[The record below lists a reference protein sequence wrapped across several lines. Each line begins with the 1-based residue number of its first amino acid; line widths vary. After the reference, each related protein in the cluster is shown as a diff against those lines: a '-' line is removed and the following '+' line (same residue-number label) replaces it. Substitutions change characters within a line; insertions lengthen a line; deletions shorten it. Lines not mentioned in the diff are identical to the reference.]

1 MAARYVGDYNYDD
14 IFGDKEGKDRYK
26 PSYLRDVTRIHFYNN
41 DDDARKTFIS
51 EREDQYEGFFSQN
64 FQNQIEERTRKL
76 GYEDRERITREA
88 VFEQANYNYTNK
100 VLNNTG
106 SIFNRLFNAFQT
118 PDLFESSDQSAMFGR
133 EVLHE
138 FTNYLKQPANIRE
151 LPATS
156 IPLPARELDYKFE
169 QSIQNSINSA
179 QQASRHIN
187 KDIADFQRRNAST
200 PSDIDYWTNGGVTR
214 GKRLLDNVGYIN
226 RPGILPAIGMIHD
239 AGSELSINIFQL
251 QNKPIIDYLTADL
264 QRRADKGENFKLN
277 VMLAWNEE
285 VPLDDDGMKILGS
298 NIVAIRT
305 FQALKEKYEG
315 QLDINIF
322 TNDKRNHTKLLFSDT
337 GAYISTQNQTGPVGK
352 SLYQAGSN
360 YETGRYVRNLA
371 IDSENIKDRAE
382 GKIYQQIKQVHNRM
396 FGANY
401 EQRILSTGLPNVGAA
416 VETYEVL
423 KSSLAYLHQANSA
436 GRQVR
441 ADFILDQVF
450 LLQHDSLLFDKV
462 AEGEMGPESKHM
474 LDRLNSRSEYGRKKQ
489 LYRSELQAPFLK
501 ALIEGTVTA
510 TVDPRNYRKDVQE
523 PIFSSLMGNRD
534 YIDSGYDLTKYLG
547 IDPNSNMKAEDKI
560 QYVMNTKG
568 FTRDKA
574 IQLLAIESGNIQ
586 PANVPRQHVKA
597 FTMYELN
604 SSERG
609 FDYNGRKITPLGD
622 STNSSNM
629 GLHSTGEGD
638 TVNNELGTY
647 HLHPNVRASSDVF
660 RANKMDMTYA
670 LSTEEEYIELVDHTR
685 NILTMKDD
693 LSVRR
698 VNGQLQYT
706 NVNNRAEY
714 ERSTDRAKLT
724 ELFSQLDAMNKAS
737 GSMMTVGYDFD
748 NYGPIAVKVEVN
760 SQLNYKFTY
769 GQGFI
774 SEVNKSLV
782 IGNSEFINQ
791 SSSAINLGFN
801 QTVGVGERI
810 TLSPIQTTMSMI
822 SSIALESEQIK
833 LIRAPLI
840 EYRENYAP
848 GLDGNNSFDT
858 GLGKYLLNLSGY
870 GDRLTN
876 EVLHKGIVDETSVVI
891 GALTNLQA
899 RMRNTDP
906 TLDKVRQL
914 AGIDINSQTRLANIE
929 YLNDLIGVFAKAGTD
944 RDRRAVL
951 TGEGL
956 QAGTPNIKSFMAT
969 LFHSPEYADLLYDF
983 VNSQGDPLYKQSVN
997 KYVKEVSTR
1006 VYDPYLNRT
1015 QVSTYSST
1023 QAYRQRPVYGVNQR
1037 REGFADSINRASAET
1052 QANLTKLGAFA
1063 LAASPF
1069 EHDATSDLGKGT
1081 SLLYMPITG
1090 TGGSREKSGLEYS
1103 GYHNYAAL
1111 HPYFQHK
1118 KIGTVTVLDI
1128 IQDAGVGSIIT
1139 RKGIGDYNQAITHLG
1154 LTVNADDLLGEGED
1168 TLLLFNFDVRKKA
1181 SQIPQRIKNV
1191 IGSRPTRELTEV
1203 YQNLVERHDAF
1214 YKGLDGKGRLQV
1226 NSIDQLQQAYLTD
1239 LRNSVGDKRH
1249 LIDDS
1254 YSVGIEEGGQI
1265 RATLSSDL
1273 AEVLERVRED
1283 INNEFEGVDESTRS
1297 EILRVRLVQADRSA
1311 HAIRGFIGSSKRQGD
1326 SVVLFQLS
1334 GAYSDYSILNP
1345 EFGGENG
1352 MRTTFSDRAVKGQKS
1367 SQISSQRLMGEVTD
1381 FHVAK
1386 ELLVASGSLAKQDEK
1401 TGLFHIYSFD
1411 EATNQY
1417 IPGQVVSSRKEA
1429 SLYNNLLEA
1438 VRVDPTIGNLN
1449 FTSNAASFDGVHP
1462 IEILKDIRIL
1472 ESGVES
1478 NEIRVELNFNRSQ
1491 KGGGGG
1497 RQESLSGGLVKI
1509 VPIYLSDLHKDG
1521 KKTGDGLLRIMFN
1534 QFNEERAGSFADSKL
1549 NFHQFYGVVNP
1560 SNLKSYFYEHGAK
1573 ILIDQDKK
1581 NALLNTDG
1589 QKLAASLIMAF
1600 GTSKFGN
1607 LQLEDVGALDALG
1620 KAAASGSLGTFYK
1633 DQYVLNY
1640 IQSKG
1645 DESKVNEAFVKSV
1658 KNISSLQVRT
1668 LDYIDIDLVTQA
1680 LTGDKASGKLLQDR
1694 LKTLLSDPHNNV
1706 VKPGEYV
1713 DIGKDRGRELS
1724 ILAASLDYFVQLT
1737 EAKPHDIAVLDA
1749 TKDNVAYRSLGT
1761 IGGLSYDDLN
1771 KEEERNL
1778 VNQLGRRSYVV
1789 GMRMSMSSSQSKVT
1803 ISSKLDSFIENQH
1816 LIWEPFYTDAKKFKG
1831 GALSSLRQ
1839 LMAGFFGAMTGT
1851 HSGQYSN
1858 SVTNLQQIDIL
1869 SPHARGAVFKS
1880 AMLGVYNDPGVD
1892 DTKFKELQRNYE
1904 MFEALHSVSELGNV
1918 DLIEKIIKVYR
1929 TKSDGLDIE
1938 PDKLNTHLDNIVK
1951 AAKGE
1956 GGNLT
1961 KLIDQGRY
1969 YAFNHFERMYAD
1981 FRLDPAKRTNAGQ
1994 AISSGLQRSAGS
2006 MGRFAFT
2013 FPHLEFTDD
2022 RVKVYKNAQQHSFS
2036 LAGEDMKIIGES
2048 YGAINNPL
2056 QKSQLIVWQAFAP
2069 GSAVGKIFDRIA
2081 ASTDKVFSINDLSEE
2096 DHNKLSE
2103 FYTNATLYP
2112 DELAEALGVFANKT
2126 VGGSK
2131 LGFAG
2136 GTTTPAA
2143 WFMGSTTATI
2153 LPEAI
2158 LARHGGG
2165 NTRRMR
2171 VHQSLVERLGVEE
2184 NNQFTKFLRE
2194 SINPQLDELGQLQ
2207 NRQSELYNLKTQYK
2221 EEKAFVEFSE
2231 AYLHLQGLYSYLK
2244 ENKESIN
2251 QIESNSGYIR
2261 LQQLYSLKSQYKANK
2276 ESIESSNSFIEMQR
2290 LFDLRN
2296 KYKSNKKSIE
2306 NSETYIELQKLYEQ
2320 KNQVK
2325 LNRAEIESSVSR
2337 LQQSD
2342 EVLTYVTKMSDLTS
2356 EKARLETELQPYWDL
2371 NTQFKSEKEANKK
2384 QLTLIEAQI
2393 KTLQESIAPYLNEK
2407 ESYTI
2412 RLNEL
2417 GYIDKKG
2424 NIKVNKSVED
2434 GIYSDYFSLIK
2445 EHDNYYNQIDNLDY
2459 QSRRLGKQ
2467 VRGLTYEINKLTNT
2481 LDYRRLT
2488 PYQTDI
2494 YNLRREQLID
2504 EVNLLHSSMS
2514 QIHLDRQTTIS
2525 DLQIFKSDIY
2535 NPLMYERKIRLA
2547 EIPTQIDELHNL
2559 IIDIDFQIHPQLE
2572 QIRKLQQ
2579 QQKDLLSRNRQLNNE
2594 LNELRGNKGTPG
2606 FISSQEESLRWVN
2619 QSIQEAETS
2628 WKGSFTYG
2636 EIRELNAWLTILNKE
2651 NSLLTSEINVYR
2663 GDNKTGVAGFL
2674 SDDLLLLDHY
2684 RTQLK
2689 AVEDR
2694 LNYYRGQKG
2703 EVYGS
2708 IENDILLQKHYSQKL
2723 REVNNEIN
2731 KITGNDL
2738 YVGTLVD
2745 VLPEHR
2751 RLKAENKLI
2760 YSLIESRK
2768 DESTNDFEWY
2778 SKVKEELSQINK
2790 ELNEWV
2796 NPAISQIKESIS
2808 PTLGLLKSSTEVNN
2822 LIEKRFLTSAI
2833 NTLNRGISGDA
2844 TVELNQ
2850 LLEASKAF
2858 KDRIDRANG
2867 DQSTLSEIIKEIE
2880 GKNPE
2885 SKQSIGFYRGQ
2896 LNVKTIKDK
2905 DGNSKQVMGVRL
2917 NEGGDSF
2924 VSLLG
2929 LYEMR
2934 ALRAEAL
2941 SKGGYTGSTHIIGT
2955 NNQVSVD
2962 KLIEQANTYKSLIS
2976 PIDGLLVGSNNKD
2989 SIYVTPEELAGEM
3002 RRGSSKLENSL
3013 GLTYKSIA
3021 GLEGDQGAAYLRTI
3035 VEGVNKFATDSIGK
3049 LEETYK
3055 LGESRALAQGTID
3068 RLTEMRTAINSYNE
3082 RINSTNKL
3090 SKHEVADLALFIQTD
3105 VERYHA
3111 EIMTGSTLSMRPMPM
3126 GNSFSGRAMYD
3137 VFGLTNLNNLMSE
3150 YGLPISFTP
3159 VGGDNRNK
3167 TLHLFNPHSWLASH
3181 LGDFDGDMMTNMFR
3195 SSNQLS
3201 LKVNSYNALI
3211 ENVDIR
3217 LVELKNSLTL
3227 VAEDESKQAE
3237 LTKSINEL
3245 ENKRKDY
3252 EGKRTELR
3260 GSIENITKH
3269 ESVKEYQIAAA
3280 KWVGNYLK
3288 VDHRVFLG
3296 SELGGFRKKDES
3308 LPPEVLFTFTE
3319 QGRGLFGGMEGIVSK
3334 SKDLFNDIYALAN
3347 KVDNLN
3353 NISNLDEV
3361 LQVVTHGS
3369 GLDVLLQNKDLSKG
3383 FLSDL
3388 ADSIDQAKGNKELG
3402 AAIHTANLFAA
3413 QGGAE
3418 AIQKYNLKGI
3428 DGASMT
3434 PAIFEA
3440 MEHTLG
3446 QAGSV
3451 ILGKSYN
3458 TMVGMLYT
3466 EAPSLAMS
3474 YAVLN
3479 DPGNNLKDM
3488 IESSQSTETYK
3499 RLYDAAVASRT
3510 KSEGMGSFLQAT
3522 QQILRDSIKPKD
3534 AIGYLDELDA
3544 ALKNYKDAK
3553 EGEGRSL
3560 AYQSIVEKFG
3570 PGPGLKALIEME
3582 SLVLDSDILNS
3593 RGNTDNDISKRS
3605 KTLEKYELTSH
3616 KMTELEARLGYNS
3629 TSGGFD
3635 RLSPEVNNQI
3645 KQYRLTKEYVLA
3657 AYKTKQDMVSVISD
3671 FAFDKG
3677 YNSGDSTGFSMRD
3690 AFSRVLES
3698 NSGLDINKIN
3708 YLSDVAHGYVGSNDK
3723 LTYLAGLDSESQAF
3737 IEALTSRGLGKVE
3750 SLSPS
3755 EEKFN
3760 KLWSE
3765 DLTSR
3770 QYAAHTWMETN
3781 KQFGYTVG
3789 EFGEMF
3795 IRFGAFNQARREA
3808 YSSSEDVRE
3817 TYSGLD
3823 DPLAI
3828 AQLMAMTNGKVDPSM
3843 VGNLFNSLA
3852 NAARNQTGNPNPTMA
3867 EIYRGIGVGAG
3878 LNETDA
3884 DRTMKGILLNSTD
3897 EVQAHLLGVARTM
3910 SIGQQAASIQD
3921 YVNSSQQNYEKAMS
3935 YEILKAHY
3943 ESLGSKDNP
3952 KFTPEEAEIL
3962 ARQAMVQS
3970 YSVASTSSSP
3980 AYSRP
3985 IKPNRIGKVL
3995 GSLGTDS
4002 DVKAQGFLFPLLGL
4016 VGAALSTGDLTPEAF
4031 QMAAGTA
4038 LQNLS
4043 YVRWSNL
4050 EKNFKGTAANVMAG
4064 TAFKMRLAL
4073 QESEGDAGKALWAA
4087 TARELTMAGVA
4098 TAVNTFAPKYIDRM
4112 LGGGETLDFDKYQ
4125 SGRNL
4130 LTSTLSAVVSTVIGM
4145 AINNN
4150 VVNRMVSPD
4159 ASYVSKELA
4168 AINQQNL
4175 KAFNTTQE
4183 ESEEGVTVEG
4193 VDGDLVYKQLH
4204 TWANDDDY
4212 QLGIDVSESINF
4224 AFNTEPNTVYEFQ
4237 LSDG

>member
-1 MAARYVGDYNYDD
+1 MAEKYVGSYNYED
-14 IFGDKEGKDRYK
+14 IFGDGKDGYK
-26 PSYLRDVTRIHFYNN
+26 PSYLRDVIRVHFYNN
-41 DDDARKTFIS
+41 DDGNRKTFIS

-64 FQNQIEERTRKL
+64 FQDQIEERTRSL
-76 GYEDRERITREA
+76 GYADRERITREA

-100 VLNNTG
+100 VLGNTG
-106 SIFNRLFNAFQT
+106 SVFNRLFSAFQT
-118 PDLFESSDQSAMFGR
+118 PDLFQSSDDSAMFGR
-133 EVLHE
+133 KVLHE
-138 FTNYLKQPANIRE
+138 FTNYLKQPAFIRE
-151 LPATS
+151 HPATS
-156 IPLPARELDYKFE
+156 IPLPAKELDYKFE
-169 QSIQNSINSA
+169 QSIQNSISTA
-179 QQASRHIN
+179 HQSSRHIN
-187 KDIADFQRRNAST
+187 KDIADFQRRNNS
-200 PSDIDYWTNGGVTR
+200 SGSFIDYWTEGGVS
-214 GKRLLDNVGYIN
+214 KSKKLLDNVGYIN

-239 AGSELSINIFQL
+239 ADSELSINIYQL

-264 QRRADKGENFKLN
+264 KSKAEEFREGKRTDKFNFNLQ
-277 VMLAWNEE
+277 LAWNQDLAQNE
-285 VPLDDDGMKILGS
+285 DSIRILS
-298 NIVAIRT
+298 PNIVAIRT
-305 FQALKEKYEG
+305 FQALQEQYGEF
-315 QLDINIF
+315 ININIL
-322 TNDKRNHTKLLFSDT
+322 TNTKRNHTKLLFSDT

-371 IDSENIKDRAE
+371 IDKGSAEDRAE
-382 GKIYQQIKQVHNRM
+382 GKIYQQIKLVHNRM
-396 FGANY
+396 FGLNGAAY
-401 EQRILSTGLPNVGAA
+401 EQKILSTGLPNVGAA

-423 KSSLAYLHQANSA
+423 KSSLAYLHKANNA
-436 GRQVR
+436 GGQVR

-462 AEGEMGPESKHM
+462 AEGEMGPESKSM
-474 LDRLNSRSEYGRKKQ
+474 LDRLNNQSDYGKKKQ
-489 LYRSELQAPFLK
+489 LYRSELQEPLLR
-501 ALIEGTVTA
+501 ALIEGTA
-510 TVDPRNYRKDVQE
+510 TVITDPRNYRKNVQE
-523 PIFSSLMGNRD
+523 PIFSSLIGNKD
-534 YIDSGYDLTKYLG
+534 YIDSGYNLTKYLG
-547 IDPNSNMKAEDKI
+547 VDPNSNMNVEQKI
-560 QYVMNTKG
+560 QYVMQSKG
-568 FTRDKA
+568 FSRDKA

-586 PANVPRQHVKA
+586 PANVPRQHVKT

-609 FDYNGRKITPLGD
+609 FDYNGRKITPLSD

-629 GLHSTGEGD
+629 GLHSSGEGD

-647 HLHPNVRASSDVF
+647 HLHPDVRASSDVF
-660 RANKMDMTYA
+660 KAHNMSASYV
-670 LSTEEEYIELVDHTR
+670 LNENEEYLELVEHTR
-685 NILTMKDD
+685 NVLTMKDD

-737 GSMMTVGYDFD
+737 GSMMTVEYDFD

-801 QTVGVGERI
+801 QTVVVGDRI

-833 LIRAPLI
+833 LIKAPLI

-848 GLDGNNSFDT
+848 GLDGNNAFDT

-876 EVLHKGIVDETSVVI
+876 DVLHKGIVDETSVVI

-899 RMRNTDP
+899 RMKNTDP

-914 AGIDINSQTRLANIE
+914 AGIDIKSNDRLANIE
-929 YLNDLIGVFAKAGTD
+929 YLNRLIQEFAGAGTTT
-944 RDRRAVL
+944 DRRAIL

-983 VNSQGDPLYKQSVN
+983 VNSQGDPLYRKSVN
-997 KYVKEVSTR
+997 DYVKEVSTR

-1037 REGFADSINRASAET
+1037 REGFAESINRASAET

-1069 EHDATSDLGKGT
+1069 EHDATSDLGKGN

-1118 KIGTVTVLDI
+1118 KIGTVTALDI
-1128 IQDAGVGSIIT
+1128 IQDAGVGFIIT
-1139 RKGIGDYNQAITHLG
+1139 RQGIGDYNQAIAHLG
-1154 LTVNADDLLGEGED
+1154 LPVNADSLLDEGED
-1168 TLLLFNFDVRKKA
+1168 TKLLFNFDVRKKA

-1203 YQNLVERHDAF
+1203 YQNLVEGHDAF
-1214 YKGLDGKGRLQV
+1214 YKGLDGNTNLPVKSINDLQ
-1226 NSIDQLQQAYLTD
+1226 DAYLND
-1239 LRNSVGDKRH
+1239 LRTRVGDKRH

-1273 AEVLERVRED
+1273 ADVLEKVRED
-1283 INNEFEGVDESTRS
+1283 VNREFNDSSINEATRN

-1311 HAIRGFIGSSKRQGD
+1311 HAVRGFIGSSKRQGD

-1345 EFGGENG
+1345 EFGGKNG

-1367 SQISSQRLMGEVTD
+1367 SQISSQRLLGVNSD
-1381 FHVAK
+1381 FNVAN
-1386 ELLVASGSLAKQDEK
+1386 EILVNSGDYIKRNK
-1401 TGLFHIYSFD
+1401 NTGLFHVYSFD
-1411 EATNQY
+1411 GRDY
-1417 IPGQVVSSRKEA
+1417 VPGQVISNRKEA
-1429 SLYNNLLEA
+1429 SLLHNLIES
-1438 VRVDPTIGNLN
+1438 VKVDPTFGNLN
-1449 FTSNAASFDGVHP
+1449 FTSNAASFEGVDA

-1472 ESGVES
+1472 EGGVES
-1478 NEIRVELNFNRSQ
+1478 NEIRVELNYNRTQ
-1491 KGGGGG
+1491 KSGGGG
-1497 RQESLSGGLVKI
+1497 RQESLSGGLAKM
-1509 VPIYLSDLHKDG
+1509 VPIYLSDVTQEDG
-1521 KKTGDGLLRIMFN
+1521 TVTDGLLRIMFN
-1534 QFNEERAGSFADSKL
+1534 QFNEQRAGSFGGDDRKL

-1573 ILIDQDKK
+1573 ILIDQGKRD
-1581 NALLNTDG
+1581 ALLNTDG
-1589 QKLAASLIMAF
+1589 QKLAASLLMAF

-1607 LQLEDVGALDALG
+1607 AQVTDTGALDALG

-1645 DESKVNEAFVKSV
+1645 KVNKVNEAFVKSV
-1658 KNISSLQVRT
+1658 KSISNLQVRT
-1668 LDYIDIDLVTQA
+1668 LEYIGIDLVTQA
-1680 LTGDKASGKLLQDR
+1680 LTDDKSAGKLLQDR
-1694 LKTLLSDPHNNV
+1694 LKTLLSDHIGNV
-1706 VKPGEYV
+1706 VKPNEYV
-1713 DIGKDRGRELS
+1713 DIGQDRGRELS

-1749 TKDNVAYRSLGT
+1749 TMDGVAYRSLGT
-1761 IGGLSYDDLN
+1761 IGGLSYDELQQD
-1771 KEEERNL
+1771 KELLSNL

-1789 GMRMSMSSSQSKVT
+1789 GMNMSMSGSQSKVA

-1816 LIWEPFYTDAKKFKG
+1816 LIWEPFYTDANKFKG
-1831 GALSSLRQ
+1831 GAVGSLRQ

-1851 HSGQYSN
+1851 HSGEFSN
-1858 SVTNLQQIDIL
+1858 AVTKLQQIDIL
-1869 SPHARGAVFKS
+1869 SPHARGSVFKS
-1880 AMLGVYNDPGVD
+1880 AMLGVYNDPGVGD
-1892 DTKFKELQRNYE
+1892 NKFKELQRNYE

-1929 TKSDGLDIE
+1929 AKSDGQDIE
-1938 PDKLNTHLDNIVK
+1938 PGKLNTHLGNIVK

-1961 KLIDQGRY
+1961 ELIDQGRY

-2006 MGRFAFT
+2006 IGRFAFT

-2022 RVKVYKNAQQHSFS
+2022 GVKVYKDVQQHSFS

-2048 YGAINNPL
+2048 YGAVDNPL

-2069 GSAVGKIFDRIA
+2069 GSAVGRIFDRIA
-2081 ASTDKVFSINDLSEE
+2081 ATTDKVFSINDLSEE
-2096 DHNKLSE
+2096 DYNKLSE
-2103 FYTNATLYP
+2103 FYTTATLFP
-2112 DELAEALGVFANKT
+2112 DELTEALGVFANKT

-2131 LGFAG
+2131 VGFGG
-2136 GTTTPAA
+2136 GTSTPAA

-2165 NTRRMR
+2165 NNRRMR
-2171 VHQSLVERLGVEE
+2171 LHDEVSNLLLSNTDQVTSLKNKVDSLESSLPKDY
-2184 NNQFTKFLRE
+2184 TKHYLSLDKDGQALVKETHVSKNLLSIAYQNRELLLAQMNLLKEGISPSGSALLTKIRE
-2194 SINPQLDELGQLQ
+2194 SSASILEQLKSVSEVSEVKSVLTVIN
-2207 NRQSELYNLKTQYK
+2207 SELSRYK
-2221 EEKAFVEFSE
+2221 EV
-2231 AYLHLQGLYSYLK
+2231 
-2244 ENKESIN
+2244 
-2251 QIESNSGYIR
+2251 R
-2261 LQQLYSLKSQYKANK
+2261 KS
-2276 ESIESSNSFIEMQR
+2276 
-2290 LFDLRN
+2290 
-2296 KYKSNKKSIE
+2296 
-2306 NSETYIELQKLYEQ
+2306 
-2320 KNQVK
+2320 
-2325 LNRAEIESSVSR
+2325 
-2337 LQQSD
+2337 
-2342 EVLTYVTKMSDLTS
+2342 
-2356 EKARLETELQPYWDL
+2356 
-2371 NTQFKSEKEANKK
+2371 
-2384 QLTLIEAQI
+2384 
-2393 KTLQESIAPYLNEK
+2393 
-2407 ESYTI
+2407 
-2412 RLNEL
+2412 
-2417 GYIDKKG
+2417 
-2424 NIKVNKSVED
+2424 
-2434 GIYSDYFSLIK
+2434 
-2445 EHDNYYNQIDNLDY
+2445 
-2459 QSRRLGKQ
+2459 
-2467 VRGLTYEINKLTNT
+2467 
-2481 LDYRRLT
+2481 
-2488 PYQTDI
+2488 
-2494 YNLRREQLID
+2494 
-2504 EVNLLHSSMS
+2504 
-2514 QIHLDRQTTIS
+2514 
-2525 DLQIFKSDIY
+2525 
-2535 NPLMYERKIRLA
+2535 
-2547 EIPTQIDELHNL
+2547 
-2559 IIDIDFQIHPQLE
+2559 
-2572 QIRKLQQ
+2572 
-2579 QQKDLLSRNRQLNNE
+2579 
-2594 LNELRGNKGTPG
+2594 
-2606 FISSQEESLRWVN
+2606 
-2619 QSIQEAETS
+2619 
-2628 WKGSFTYG
+2628 
-2636 EIRELNAWLTILNKE
+2636 LNKE
-2651 NSLLTSEINVYR
+2651 QGDYAISLLGIAEMQILQSSALSKLSEDEV
-2663 GDNKTGVAGFL
+2663 
-2674 SDDLLLLDHY
+2674 
-2684 RTQLK
+2684 
-2689 AVEDR
+2689 DR
-2694 LNYYRGQKG
+2694 G
-2703 EVYGS
+2703 EVYKS
-2708 IENDILLQKHYSQKL
+2708 
-2723 REVNNEIN
+2723 
-2731 KITGNDL
+2731 
-2738 YVGTLVD
+2738 
-2745 VLPEHR
+2745 
-2751 RLKAENKLI
+2751 A
-2760 YSLIESRK
+2760 
-2768 DESTNDFEWY
+2768 
-2778 SKVKEELSQINK
+2778 KVKYIQE
-2790 ELNEWV
+2790 
-2796 NPAISQIKESIS
+2796 
-2808 PTLGLLKSSTEVNN
+2808 
-2822 LIEKRFLTSAI
+2822 
-2833 NTLNRGISGDA
+2833 
-2844 TVELNQ
+2844 
-2850 LLEASKAF
+2850 
-2858 KDRIDRANG
+2858 
-2867 DQSTLSEIIKEIE
+2867 
-2880 GKNPE
+2880 
-2885 SKQSIGFYRGQ
+2885 
-2896 LNVKTIKDK
+2896 
-2905 DGNSKQVMGVRL
+2905 
-2917 NEGGDSF
+2917 
-2924 VSLLG
+2924 
-2929 LYEMR
+2929 
-2934 ALRAEAL
+2934 RAEGL
-2941 SKGGYTGSTHIIGT
+2941 KWG
-2955 NNQVSVD
+2955 VSIFD
-2962 KLIEQANTYKSLIS
+2962 NLF
-2976 PIDGLLVGSNNKD
+2976 VGINSRLTDN
-2989 SIYVTPEELAGEM
+2989 ITLEELAGQM
-3002 RRGSSKLENSL
+3002 RRGSDKIESSL
-3013 GLTYKSIA
+3013 GLTYKNIA
-3021 GLEGDQGAAYLRTI
+3021 GLEGKQGSDYLNKI
-3035 VEGVNKFATDSIGK
+3035 VAGVNQFATDSIGK
-3049 LEETYK
+3049 LKDNYK
-3055 LGESRALAQGTID
+3055 VGESRTLAQGTIN
-3068 RLTEMRTAINSYNE
+3068 RLTEMRNSISDYSS
-3082 RINSTNKL
+3082 RINKDNL
-3090 SKHEVADLALFIQTD
+3090 SKHEVADLALLIQTD

-3111 EIMTGSTLSMRPMPM
+3111 EIMLSSDQANRPAPM
-3126 GNSFSGRAMYD
+3126 GNPYSGRAIYD
-3137 VFGLTNLNNLMSE
+3137 VFRLTDLNNLMSE

-3159 VGGDNRNK
+3159 VSGDNRNK
-3167 TLHLFNPHSWLASH
+3167 TLHLFNPFSWLVAH
-3181 LGDFDGDMMTNMFR
+3181 GGDFDGDMITNMFR
-3195 SSNQLS
+3195 STNQLS
-3201 LKVNSYNALI
+3201 LKAKSYDALI
-3211 ENVDIR
+3211 YN
-3217 LVELKNSLTL
+3217 LNSKI
-3227 VAEDESKQAE
+3227 DEASLNKSLYADDETKQTE
-3237 LTKSINEL
+3237 IQTTIDSFTDRRDKFKSQQQEVNNTI
-3245 ENKRKDY
+3245 
-3252 EGKRTELR
+3252 T
-3260 GSIENITKH
+3260 NITKH

-3296 SELGGFRKKDES
+3296 KDYGGFRADKDS

-3334 SKDLFNDIYALAN
+3334 SKDLFNDITALAG
-3347 KVDNLN
+3347 KVDTFRTTGDLEDLLANVN
-3353 NISNLDEV
+3353 YN
-3361 LQVVTHGS
+3361 S
-3369 GLDVLLQNKDLSKG
+3369 GLDKVIRNDELRGG

-3388 ADSIDQAKGNKELG
+3388 TRAITQAGNDVEVG

-3479 DPGNNLKDM
+3479 DPDGKLEKLIVDSQEQSVYDKLK
-3488 IESSQSTETYK
+3488 
-3499 RLYDAAVASRT
+3499 AAAIASRE
-3510 KSEGMGSFLQAT
+3510 KSEGMGSFLQST

-3534 AIGYLDELDA
+3534 AIGYLDELDN
-3544 ALKNYKDAK
+3544 ALKAYKEAD
-3553 EGEGRSL
+3553 EEGRSL

-3582 SLVLDSDILNS
+3582 SLVLDGTLLNYA
-3593 RGNTDNDISKRS
+3593 GINENELSKRS
-3605 KTLEKYELTSH
+3605 KTLEKYELTPTR
-3616 KMTELEARLGYNS
+3616 MTELETRLGYNS
-3629 TSGGFD
+3629 ASGEFD
-3635 RLSPEVNNQI
+3635 RLSPEVKDQI

-3657 AYKTKQDMVSVISD
+3657 AYKTKQDMVSVVSD

-3677 YNSGDSTGFSMRD
+3677 YNSGDSTGFSMKD
-3690 AFSRVLES
+3690 AFSKALQTD
-3698 NSGLDINKIN
+3698 SGLDVNRINE
-3708 YLSDVAHGYVGSNDK
+3708 LSKAAYDYVGSNDK

-3755 EEKFN
+3755 EDKFN
-3760 KLWSE
+3760 KLWSK

-3789 EFGEMF
+3789 EYGEMF

-3808 YSSSEDVRE
+3808 YASSEDVRG

-3852 NAARNQTGNPNPTMA
+3852 SAARNQTGNANPSMA
-3867 EIYRGIGVGAG
+3867 EIYRSIGVGAG

-3897 EVQAHLLGVARTM
+3897 EVQTHLLGVARTM
-3910 SIGQQAASIQD
+3910 SIGQQTASIQD
-3921 YVNSSQQNYEKAMS
+3921 YVNSSQQNYEKTMS

-3943 ESLGSKDNP
+3943 QERGFDE
-3952 KFTPEEAEIL
+3952 TEARTL
-3962 ARQAMVQS
+3962 AEQAIVQS
-3970 YSVASTSSSP
+3970 TRSVSSSSSSQAFNP
-3980 AYSRP
+3980 RQP
-3985 IKPNRIGKVL
+3985 KPNRIGKVL

-4016 VGAALSTGDLTPEAF
+4016 VGSALSTGDLTPEAF

-4050 EKNFKGTAANVMAG
+4050 EKNFTGTATNVMAG

-4130 LTSTLSAVVSTVIGM
+4130 LTSTLSAIASTVIGM

-4150 VVNRMVSPD
+4150 VVNKMVSPD

-4168 AINQQNL
+4168 VISQQNL
-4175 KAFNTTQE
+4175 KAFNTNQE
-4183 ESEEGVTVEG
+4183 EREEDLTVEG
-4193 VDGDLVYKQLH
+4193 VDGKLVYKQLY
-4204 TWANDDDY
+4204 TWTNDTDY
-4212 QLGIDVSESINF
+4212 QLGMNVSESINF

-4237 LSDG
+4237 LPD

>member
-1 MAARYVGDYNYDD
+1 MADKYVGRYNYED
-14 IFGDKEGKDRYK
+14 IFGDGKDGYK
-26 PSYLRDVTRIHFYNN
+26 PSYLRDITRVHFYNN
-41 DDDARKTFIS
+41 DDENRKTFIS
-51 EREDQYEGFFSQN
+51 EREDQYEGFFSEN
-64 FQNQIEERTRKL
+64 FQSQIEERSRNL
-76 GYEDRERITREA
+76 GYDRERITREA

-100 VLNNTG
+100 VLGNTG
-106 SIFNRLFNAFQT
+106 SVFNRLFSAFQT

-138 FTNYLKQPANIRE
+138 FTNYLKQPASIRE
-151 LPATS
+151 NPATS

-169 QSIQNSINSA
+169 QSIQNSISTA
-179 QQASRHIN
+179 HQSSRHIN
-187 KDIADFQRRNAST
+187 KDIADFQRRNASD
-200 PSDIDYWTNGGVTR
+200 PSFVDYWTDGGVTR

-239 AGSELSINIFQL
+239 AGSELSINIYQL

-264 QRRADKGENFKLN
+264 KSKAEEFREGKRTDKFNFNLQ
-277 VMLAWNEE
+277 LAWNQDLAQNE
-285 VPLDDDGMKILGS
+285 DSIRILS
-298 NIVAIRT
+298 PNIVAIRT
-305 FQALKEKYEG
+305 FQALQEKYGEF
-315 QLDINIF
+315 ININIL
-322 TNDKRNHTKLLFSDT
+322 TNTKRNHTKLLFSDT

-360 YETGRYVRNLA
+360 YETGRYVRNLS
-371 IDSENIKDRAE
+371 IDNGSDAEKAE

-396 FGANY
+396 FGLNGAAY
-401 EQRILSTGLPNVGAA
+401 EQKILSTGLPNVGAA

-423 KSSLAYLHQANSA
+423 KSSLAYLHQANNA

-462 AEGEMGPESKHM
+462 AEGEMGPESKSM
-474 LDRLNSRSEYGRKKQ
+474 LDRLNARSEYGRKKD
-489 LYRSELQAPFLK
+489 LYRSELQEPLLK
-501 ALIEGTVTA
+501 ALIEGTA
-510 TVDPRNYRKDVQE
+510 TVTTDPRNYRKNVQE

-547 IDPNSNMKAEDKI
+547 VDPNSSMNAEQKI
-560 QYVMNTKG
+560 QHVMNTKG

-586 PANVPRQHVKA
+586 PANVPREHVKA

-647 HLHPNVRASSDVF
+647 HLSPHVRASSDVF
-660 RANKMDMTYA
+660 KANKMDMTYA
-670 LSTEEEYIELVDHTR
+670 LSTEEEYVELVDHTR

-693 LSVRR
+693 LSARR

-724 ELFSQLDAMNKAS
+724 ELFSQLYAMNKAS

-801 QTVGVGERI
+801 QTVVVGDRI

-833 LIRAPLI
+833 LIKAPLI

-848 GLDGNNSFDT
+848 GLDGNNAFDT

-899 RMRNTDP
+899 RMKNADP

-914 AGIDINSQTRLANIE
+914 AGIDIKSNDRLQNIE
-929 YLNDLIGVFAKAGTD
+929 YLSQLIQTFASAGTTT
-944 RDRRAVL
+944 DRRAVL

-983 VNSQGDPLYKQSVN
+983 VNSQGDPLYRKSVN
-997 KYVKEVSTR
+997 DYVKEVSTR

-1037 REGFADSINRASAET
+1037 REGFAESINRASAET

-1118 KIGTVTVLDI
+1118 KIGTVTALDI

-1139 RKGIGDYNQAITHLG
+1139 RKGIGDYNQAIAHLG
-1154 LTVNADDLLGEGED
+1154 LTVDADDLLGEGED
-1168 TLLLFNFDVRKKA
+1168 TKLLFNFDVRKKA

-1203 YQNLVERHDAF
+1203 YQNLVEGHAAI
-1214 YKGLDGKGRLQV
+1214 YKGLDGKSRLQV

-1239 LRNSVGDKRH
+1239 LRNSVGDKKH

-1273 AEVLERVRED
+1273 AEVLEKVRED
-1283 INNEFEGVDESTRS
+1283 VNNEFSEADASTRN

-1311 HAIRGFIGSSKRQGD
+1311 HAMRGFIGSSKRQGD

-1367 SQISSQRLMGEVTD
+1367 SQISSQRLLGVDTD
-1381 FHVAK
+1381 FNVANEILVNSGDYIKRNK
-1386 ELLVASGSLAKQDEK
+1386 E
-1401 TGLFHIYSFD
+1401 TGLFHVYSFD
-1411 EATNQY
+1411 GNTY
-1417 IPGQVVSSRKEA
+1417 VPGQVISSRKEA
-1429 SLYNNLLEA
+1429 SLLNNLIES
-1438 VRVDPTIGNLN
+1438 VKVDPTFGNLN
-1449 FTSNAASFDGVHP
+1449 FTSNAASFEGVDA
-1462 IEILKDIRIL
+1462 IEILKDIRLL
-1472 ESGVES
+1472 EGGVES
-1478 NEIRVELNFNRSQ
+1478 NEIRVELNYNRTQ
-1491 KGGGGG
+1491 KAGGGG
-1497 RQESLSGGLVKI
+1497 RQESLSGGLAKM
-1509 VPIYLSDLHKDG
+1509 VPIYLYNDKEG
-1521 KKTGDGLLRIMFN
+1521 KGLLSQMLD
-1534 QFNEERAGSFADSKL
+1534 QFNEQRAGSFADSKVD
-1549 NFHQFYGVVNP
+1549 FHQFYGLVNP

-1573 ILIDQDKK
+1573 ILIDDSKRS
-1581 NALLNTDG
+1581 ALLNTDG
-1589 QKLAASLIMAF
+1589 QKLAASLLMAF
-1600 GTSKFGN
+1600 GTSKFGKNN
-1607 LQLEDVGALDALG
+1607 LADSTLLTLSETARSG
-1620 KAAASGSLGTFYK
+1620 KLGTFYR
-1633 DQYVLNY
+1633 DQYLFNY
-1640 IQSKG
+1640 IDSKG
-1645 DESKVNEAFVKSV
+1645 DEAKTSRGFIQGLPKDAVTGKDS
-1658 KNISSLQVRT
+1658 ISNLQVRT
-1668 LDYIDIDLVTQA
+1668 LEYVGLDLINLA
-1680 LTGDKASGKLLQDR
+1680 LTGDKPAGTQLQDR
-1694 LKTLLSDPHNNV
+1694 LKTLLTDHIGNV
-1706 VKPGEYV
+1706 VRPGEYV

-1737 EAKPHDIAVLDA
+1737 EAKSHDIAVLDA
-1749 TKDNVAYRSLGT
+1749 TRDNVAYRSLGT
-1761 IGGLSYDDLN
+1761 IGGQTYDELQKEDLD
-1771 KEEERNL
+1771 NL

-1789 GMRMSMSSSQSKVT
+1789 GMNMSMSGSQSKVA

-1816 LIWEPFYTDAKKFKG
+1816 LIWEPFYTDANKFKG
-1831 GALSSLRQ
+1831 GALGSLRQ

-1851 HSGQYSN
+1851 HSGEYSN
-1858 SVTNLQQIDIL
+1858 AVTKLQQIDIL

-1880 AMLGVYNDPGVD
+1880 AMLGVYNDPGVGD
-1892 DTKFKELQRNYE
+1892 GKFKELQRNYE
-1904 MFEALHSVSELGNV
+1904 MFEALHSVA
-1918 DLIEKIIKVYR
+1918 DLDNNSDLVSKIVEVYR
-1929 TKSDGLDIE
+1929 KKSDGQDIDPTQLNKQLISIVE
-1938 PDKLNTHLDNIVK
+1938 AATSGNKVELNKLV
-1951 AAKGE
+1951 
-1956 GGNLT
+1956 
-1961 KLIDQGRY
+1961 DQGRY

-2022 RVKVYKNAQQHSFS
+2022 GVKVYKDVQQHSFS

-2048 YGAINNPL
+2048 YGAVDNPL
-2056 QKSQLIVWQAFAP
+2056 QKSQLVVWQAFAP
-2069 GSAVGKIFDRIA
+2069 GSAVGRIFDRIA
-2081 ASTDKVFSINDLSEE
+2081 ATTDKVFSINDLSEE
-2096 DHNKLSE
+2096 DHTKLVE
-2103 FYTNATLYP
+2103 FYNTATLFP
-2112 DELAEALGVFANKT
+2112 DELTEALGVFANKT

-2131 LGFAG
+2131 VGFGG

-2165 NTRRMR
+2165 NTNRMR
-2171 VHQSLVERLGVEE
+2171 VHQGLVNQYDSRNSSLYSKEAVYKQEKETAYGYYESGLLELAAIREE
-2184 NNQFTKFLRE
+2184 N
-2194 SINPQLDELGQLQ
+2194 
-2207 NRQSELYNLKTQYK
+2207 
-2221 EEKAFVEFSE
+2221 
-2231 AYLHLQGLYSYLK
+2231 
-2244 ENKESIN
+2244 
-2251 QIESNSGYIR
+2251 IR
-2261 LQQLYSLKSQYKANK
+2261 LVGEQYAPNRD
-2276 ESIESSNSFIEMQR
+2276 IEA
-2290 LFDLRN
+2290 
-2296 KYKSNKKSIE
+2296 
-2306 NSETYIELQKLYEQ
+2306 EQ
-2320 KNQVK
+2320 K
-2325 LNRAEIESSVSR
+2325 
-2337 LQQSD
+2337 
-2342 EVLTYVTKMSDLTS
+2342 
-2356 EKARLETELQPYWDL
+2356 
-2371 NTQFKSEKEANKK
+2371 
-2384 QLTLIEAQI
+2384 
-2393 KTLQESIAPYLNEK
+2393 
-2407 ESYTI
+2407 
-2412 RLNEL
+2412 RLNEVAKPTAL
-2417 GYIDKKG
+2417 QGVKAAKNFIYTLVVGERIEGKSYRAWDDNKG
-2424 NIKVNKSVED
+2424 ILPRLISQLSQQRREIQEERNR
-2434 GIYSDYFSLIK
+2434 YTSLYRESK
-2445 EHDNYYNQIDNLDY
+2445 AAGTPNEEYKRLRDFYRAYGDSMSEEVKRLDTSLQSLLHQGEFQPVDNYLNLNIDPFEITRIQQQIEDTYTPAQTNLA
-2459 QSRRLGKQ
+2459 
-2467 VRGLTYEINKLTNT
+2467 
-2481 LDYRRLT
+2481 
-2488 PYQTDI
+2488 
-2494 YNLRREQLID
+2494 
-2504 EVNLLHSSMS
+2504 EV
-2514 QIHLDRQTTIS
+2514 
-2525 DLQIFKSDIY
+2525 
-2535 NPLMYERKIRLA
+2535 EEKIRLFEENLTQLSNRRHEANLAYVREYDESKA
-2547 EIPTQIDELHNL
+2547 ELKQARDEAISPYKLDYYQQKELHT
-2559 IIDIDFQIHPQLE
+2559 FG
-2572 QIRKLQQ
+2572 
-2579 QQKDLLSRNRQLNNE
+2579 LSA
-2594 LNELRGNKGTPG
+2594 
-2606 FISSQEESLRWVN
+2606 
-2619 QSIQEAETS
+2619 IQT
-2628 WKGSFTYG
+2628 
-2636 EIRELNAWLTILNKE
+2636 
-2651 NSLLTSEINVYR
+2651 
-2663 GDNKTGVAGFL
+2663 
-2674 SDDLLLLDHY
+2674 
-2684 RTQLK
+2684 
-2689 AVEDR
+2689 
-2694 LNYYRGQKG
+2694 
-2703 EVYGS
+2703 
-2708 IENDILLQKHYSQKL
+2708 
-2723 REVNNEIN
+2723 IN
-2731 KITGNDL
+2731 K
-2738 YVGTLVD
+2738 
-2745 VLPEHR
+2745 
-2751 RLKAENKLI
+2751 
-2760 YSLIESRK
+2760 
-2768 DESTNDFEWY
+2768 
-2778 SKVKEELSQINK
+2778 
-2790 ELNEWV
+2790 
-2796 NPAISQIKESIS
+2796 
-2808 PTLGLLKSSTEVNN
+2808 
-2822 LIEKRFLTSAI
+2822 
-2833 NTLNRGISGDA
+2833 GISGNA
-2844 TVELNQ
+2844 TVELNA
-2850 LLEASKAF
+2850 LLEASREFDKRIKKAGNN
-2858 KDRIDRANG
+2858 KG
-2867 DQSTLSEIIKEIE
+2867 TLTQIIQELE
-2880 GKNPE
+2880 GVGKPE
-2885 SKQSIGFYRGQ
+2885 SKQTIGYYRNE
-2896 LNVKTIKDK
+2896 LNVQGDRIKA
-2905 DGNSKQVMGVRL
+2905 RL
-2917 NEGGDSF
+2917 SEGGDSF

-2934 ALRAEAL
+2934 MLRAEAL
-2941 SKGGYTGSTHIIGT
+2941 QQGGFTGTHRGVAIT
-2955 NNQVSVD
+2955 N
-2962 KLIEQANTYKSLIS
+2962 LLEQADTYKSLIS

-2989 SIYVTPEELAGEM
+2989 SIYVNPEELAGEM

-3013 GLTYKSIA
+3013 GLTYKNIA
-3021 GLEGDQGAAYLRTI
+3021 GLEGEAGAKYLNTI
-3035 VEGVNKFATDSIGK
+3035 VDGVNQFAKTSIRKLQLAYNDSSSIK
-3049 LEETYK
+3049 LAK
-3055 LGESRALAQGTID
+3055 GTIN
-3068 RLTEMRTAINSYNE
+3068 RLNEMRASINSYSD
-3082 RINSTNKL
+3082 RINKNL
-3090 SKHEVADLALFIQTD
+3090 SKHEVADLALLIQTD

-3111 EIMTGSTLSMRPMPM
+3111 EIMLSSDQANRPAPM
-3126 GNSFSGRAMYD
+3126 GNPYSGRAIYD
-3137 VFGLTNLNNLMSE
+3137 VFRLTDLNNLMSE
-3150 YGLPISFTP
+3150 YNLPISFTP
-3159 VGGDNRNK
+3159 VSGDNRNK
-3167 TLHLFNPHSWLASH
+3167 TLHLFNPFSWLVAH
-3181 LGDFDGDMMTNMFR
+3181 GGDFDGDMITNMFR
-3195 SSNQLS
+3195 STNQLS
-3201 LKVNSYNALI
+3201 LKAKSYDALI
-3211 ENVDIR
+3211 ENAEATIQSLNLQQKTATDERGQQLHEQMQQLAGRV
-3217 LVELKNSLTL
+3217 KNYK
-3227 VAEDESKQAE
+3227 EKQAE
-3237 LTKSINEL
+3237 LKGT
-3245 ENKRKDY
+3245 
-3252 EGKRTELR
+3252 
-3260 GSIENITKH
+3260 IENITKH

-3288 VDHRVFLG
+3288 VDYNTFLG
-3296 SELGGFRKKDES
+3296 SEHGGYRRDGDS

-3334 SKDLFNDIYALAN
+3334 SKDLFNDITALAN
-3347 KVDNLN
+3347 KKDRFNNYNSIDELLLN
-3353 NISNLDEV
+3353 
-3361 LQVVTHGS
+3361 VTNGS
-3369 GLDVLLQNKDLSKG
+3369 GLESVIRDDGLRSG

-3388 ADSIDQAKGNKELG
+3388 TRAITQADGDIEAG

-3418 AIQKYNLKGI
+3418 ALQKYNLKGI

-3479 DPGNNLKDM
+3479 DPDGKLEKLIVDSQGQPAYDKLK
-3488 IESSQSTETYK
+3488 
-3499 RLYDAAVASRT
+3499 AAAIASRE
-3510 KSEGMGSFLQAT
+3510 KSEGMGSFLQST

-3534 AIGYLDELDA
+3534 AIGYLDELDT
-3544 ALKNYKDAK
+3544 ALKAYQGAD
-3553 EGEGRSL
+3553 EEGRSL

-3570 PGPGLKALIEME
+3570 PGAGLKALIEME
-3582 SLVLDSDILNS
+3582 SLVLDGGILNS

-3605 KTLEKYELTSH
+3605 QTLAKYELTST
-3616 KMTELEARLGYNS
+3616 KMSELESRLGYNS
-3629 TSGGFD
+3629 VSGGFD
-3635 RLSPEVNNQI
+3635 NLSQEVNKQI
-3645 KQYRLTKEYVLA
+3645 RDNNLTKEYVLA
-3657 AYKTKQDMVSVISD
+3657 AYKTKQDMVSVVSD

-3677 YNSGDSTGFSMRD
+3677 LNPTGSNGLSTGFSMLD
-3690 AFSRVLES
+3690 AFTSSKSSLDSAGIDRLTNASEQYASRTGQDRE
-3698 NSGLDINKIN
+3698 
-3708 YLSDVAHGYVGSNDK
+3708 A
-3723 LTYLAGLDSESQAF
+3723 YLANLDVESQAF
-3737 IEALTSRGLGKVE
+3737 IGALTNRGLGKLE
-3750 SLSPS
+3750 PS
-3755 EEKFN
+3755 DGEKKFN
-3760 KLWSE
+3760 DLWDGE
-3765 DLTSR
+3765 LTSR
-3770 QYAAHTWMETN
+3770 NKREYAAHTWMETN
-3781 KQFGYTVG
+3781 KQFGHTVG

-3828 AQLMAMTNGKVDPSM
+3828 AQLMGMTNGKVDPSM

-3852 NAARNQTGNPNPTMA
+3852 NAARNQTGSQNPTMA
-3867 EIYRGIGVGAG
+3867 EIYGSIGIGKG

-3884 DRTMKGILLNSTD
+3884 DTTMKSILLNSTD

-3910 SIGQQAASIQD
+3910 SIGQQTASIQD
-3921 YVNSSQQNYEKAMS
+3921 YVNSSQQNYKKTMS

-3943 ESLGSKDNP
+3943 ESLGSKDDP

-3985 IKPNRIGKVL
+3985 SRPNKIGKVL

-4050 EKNFKGTAANVMAG
+4050 EKNFAGTAANVMAG

-4073 QESEGDAGKALWAA
+4073 QESEGDAGKALVAA
-4087 TARELTMAGVA
+4087 TSRELTMAA
-4098 TAVNTFAPKYIDRM
+4098 TSTLVNTFAPKYIDRM

-4130 LTSTLSAVVSTVIGM
+4130 LTSTLSAVASTVIGM
-4145 AINNN
+4145 AINNT

-4175 KAFNTTQE
+4175 KAFNTNQE

-4204 TWANDDDY
+4204 TWTNDDDY
-4212 QLGIDVSESINF
+4212 QLGMDVSESINF

-4237 LSDG
+4237 LSDS